1 MGRERMSREVSRPRV
16 LLVLERYPWPLQRGD
31 NYRRL
36 NIVRRL
42 QGRFVFDLYCCN
54 EKNRP
59 PPEIKPYFDRIIA
72 RLLPTDDGIGKIK
85 TLLAGLTPYDPESS
99 YGQAR
104 SELDRYVRAGGYDV
118 VVASL
123 GVLPYL
129 PQGISAPM
137 FGDIIDNDCLAIW
150 RDLRNC
156 RSLAKFFSL
165 GRALAAAA
173 LNQRAFF
180 RRLSAACYVS
190 EVDAAVSRRITP
202 SLVHEVIP
210 SGVDPTIFRGL
221 NGPREPHALVFEGNM
236 GFPPNVDAACYFVS
250 DIFPRIRAVIADAR
264 FYIVGKDPDPDVLA
278 LACDEIIVTGF
289 VEDIR
294 PWLNKAQVF
303 VSPLRTGAGIKTK
316 VLQAWAAGVSVVA
329 TSKSTGG
336 LKIVD
341 GENIIIRDGA
351 ESFAQAVVDLL
362 QDPLRARTIGQEAR
376 RTVEQH
382 HTWDQ
387 AARRFGDALEQ
398 IINSRP
404 V

>member
-1 MGRERMSREVSRPRV
+1 MSRDVSRPRV

-42 QGRFVFDLYCCN
+42 QGRFVFDLYCCS

-59 PPEIKPYFDRIIA
+59 PPEIKPYFDRVIA
-72 RLLPTDDGIGKIK
+72 RLLPTDDGMGKIK

-104 SELDRYVRAGGYDV
+104 SELDRFVRAGGYDV

-129 PQGISAPM
+129 PQRISVPY
-137 FGDIIDNDCLAIW
+137 FGDIIDNDFLTI
-150 RDLRNC
+150 LREL
-156 RSLAKFFSL
+156 RHYETLAKFFSL
-165 GRALAAAA
+165 GRALVSAY

-180 RRLSAACYVS
+180 RRLSAVCYVS
-190 EVDAAVSRRITP
+190 EVDAAVSKRISP

-210 SGVDPTIFRGL
+210 NGVDPTVFRRMNGYGEL
-221 NGPREPHALVFEGNM
+221 NSLIFEGNM
-236 GFPPNVDAACYFVS
+236 NFPPNVDGACYFATN
-250 DIFPRIRAVIADAR
+250 IFPRIRAAISDTR
-264 FYIVGKDPDPDVLA
+264 FYIVGKNPDPKILA
-278 LACDEIIVTGF
+278 LASDEIIVTGF
-289 VEDIR
+289 VEDVR
-294 PWLNKAQVF
+294 PWLNKARVF
-303 VSPLRTGAGIKTK
+303 VCPLRTGAGIKNK
-316 VLQAWAAGVSVVA
+316 VLQAWAMEIPVVA

-362 QDPLRARTIGQEAR
+362 QDPLRARTIGQEGR

-398 IINSRP
+398 IINSGQ